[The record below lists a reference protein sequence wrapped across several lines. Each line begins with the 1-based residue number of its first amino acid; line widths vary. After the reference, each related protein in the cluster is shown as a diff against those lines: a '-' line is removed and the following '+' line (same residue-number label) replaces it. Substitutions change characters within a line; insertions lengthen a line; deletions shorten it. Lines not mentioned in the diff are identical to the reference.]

1 MRYDV
6 EASTR
11 KDCLAEQDR
20 VTDMSIN
27 KISGLRYREELQRGH
42 HILSNHVLDG
52 RAAQYKM
59 DMFEGGARPT
69 QAWTSLAQTAPP
81 PKESEA
87 AMPAEQAE
95 QLKEANHDVPPKSE
109 QKEGSQQAGEGSRRS
124 QHPVISTRSQRPAE
138 AAQPAPA
145 IPRSH
150 ASQASKP
157 PSVAPRSN
165 AAASGVQ
172 ASQRSTKSQAMAP
185 EGKQPSAAASRASNA
200 PKSNQ

>member
-1 MRYDV
+1 M
-6 EASTR
+6 
-11 KDCLAEQDR
+11 
-20 VTDMSIN
+20 TDMSIN
-27 KISGLRYREELQRGH
+27 KISGLRYREELERGH
-42 HILSNHVLDG
+42 HILSNEVLDG
-52 RAAQYKM
+52 RATQYKK
-59 DMFEGGARPT
+59 DMFDTGALPT
-69 QAWTSLAQTAPP
+69 QAWSNLTQTAQPT
-81 PKESEA
+81 ESEA

-109 QKEGSQQAGEGSRRS
+109 QKEASQAGEGSKRS

-138 AAQPAPA
+138 TAHAPPV

-172 ASQRSTKSQAMAP
+172 ASQRS
-185 EGKQPSAAASRASNA
+185 
-200 PKSNQ
+200 